1 MQDNNQKLI
10 HAYHLAKEFIKK
22 ENVIGI
28 QKEKILHKTMKYY
41 ICSDDNKHE
50 VKINKLSR
58 GVFYADVFENNVIYE
73 IQTSNFNK
81 LRKKLDCFLTNY
93 VVTIVYPIAHRKII
107 YKIDDNGVISNPK
120 KKTKIGSIFDAF
132 KELYQIKLYLKNP
145 NLNIK
150 ILLID
155 LDEYRQVMV
164 KKYFKNKGYK
174 RQIQIPQ
181 NLYVE
186 INLNN
191 NNDYQTIMNNLHLTK
206 QFTSEDLAM
215 KAKITKA
222 KATLTLNILLY
233 LEVVKRVGK
242 DGNRYIYELV
252 CD

>member
-93 VVTIVYPIAHRKII
+93 VVTIVYPLAHRKII
-107 YKIDDNGVISNPK
+107 YKN
-120 KKTKIGSIFDAF
+120 
-132 KELYQIKLYLKNP
+132 
-145 NLNIK
+145 
-150 ILLID
+150 
-155 LDEYRQVMV
+155 
-164 KKYFKNKGYK
+164 
-174 RQIQIPQ
+174 
-181 NLYVE
+181 
-186 INLNN
+186 
-191 NNDYQTIMNNLHLTK
+191 
-206 QFTSEDLAM
+206 
-215 KAKITKA
+215 
-222 KATLTLNILLY
+222 
-233 LEVVKRVGK
+233 
-242 DGNRYIYELV
+242 
-252 CD
+252 